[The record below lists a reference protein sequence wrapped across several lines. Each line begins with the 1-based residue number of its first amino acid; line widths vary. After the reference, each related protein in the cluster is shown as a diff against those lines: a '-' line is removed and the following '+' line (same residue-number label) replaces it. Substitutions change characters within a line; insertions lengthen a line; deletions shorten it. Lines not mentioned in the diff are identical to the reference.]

1 MLKSTHARRKFQQD
15 FVNKLYTNSQVPYND
30 LIRMSSEIQ
39 NQQMLY
45 DIFDKQFSY
54 NRKIRKSQSKD
65 VPQFKPSQKPKKKQ
79 LKKNFIVESSMSS
92 QNRILSSSYLKRK
105 QEEHEN

>member
-54 NRKIRKSQSKD
+54 N
-65 VPQFKPSQKPKKKQ
+65 
-79 LKKNFIVESSMSS
+79 
-92 QNRILSSSYLKRK
+92 
-105 QEEHEN
+105 